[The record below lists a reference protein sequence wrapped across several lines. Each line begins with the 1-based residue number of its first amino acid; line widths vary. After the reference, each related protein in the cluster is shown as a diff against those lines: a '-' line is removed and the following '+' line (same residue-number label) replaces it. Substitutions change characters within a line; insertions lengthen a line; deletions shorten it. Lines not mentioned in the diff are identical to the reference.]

1 MKINYSEKRIRD
13 NFIHGLLMVAIGLTV
28 FIWSGKATIGYF
40 WIFFGVLQL
49 ATAWFFRNNP
59 YISVED
65 NKLTKNT
72 LFRKTIDIDDIRKE
86 WKYVNSYKIE
96 TSDQTLTI
104 DKNTIETASL
114 YLLSDFLNELEIKD
128 FGMERS

>member
-59 YISVED
+59 YISIED

-72 LFRKTIDIDDIRKE
+72 LFRKTIDIDDIRKV

>member
-1 MKINYSEKRIRD
+1 MKINYAEKRIRN
-13 NFIHGLLMVAIGLTV
+13 NFINGLLMVAIGITV

-49 ATAWFFRNNP
+49 ATAWFFKNNP
-59 YISVED
+59 YISIED
-65 NKLTKNT
+65 NKLTKHS
-72 LFRKTIDIDDIRKE
+72 LFRKTIEIDDIKKV

-104 DKNTIETASL
+104 DKNTMEPVSL
-114 YLLSDFLNELEIKD
+114 HLLNDFLHELEIKD
-128 FGMERS
+128 FGMESS